1 MTDIMGLRIVLG
13 YGAFLNII
21 VPSAEA
27 KTLLQGWKE
36 GKLKEITGGSSVAF
50 PALQAKAQEWCVR
63 TSSIS
68 LMHTF
73 DPMELAQQT
82 RSTAPPWTSAVPFR
96 S

>member
-1 MTDIMGLRIVLG
+1 MGLRIVLG

-27 KTLLQGWKE
+27 KTLLQGWKD

-73 DPMELAQQT
+73 DPMELAQQA
-82 RSTAPPWTSAVPFR
+82 RPASPPWTPVTPSR